1 MDSGSGTRGQEEIE
15 VNLVRPLHDRR
26 AGTGPDWR
34 DELPRMD
41 LVIGRGVLPERD
53 RADRAG
59 DDSKRWEIDSDARE
73 GPRIISP
80 LLVPGDSRDAVE
92 RKYRRR
98 SARAQVEICRFGRG
112 RFDLIADLFQDGCDG
127 LRCEDTGSHNI
138 SFLYAKSVG
147 RRGWHLGARACT
159 RPARSPG
166 SVGTPRLPRPDHRTH
181 RAHRA

>member
-1 MDSGSGTRGQEEIE
+1 MHMCTDVRYVFFFSSRRRHTRFDCDWSSD
-15 VNLVRPLHDRR
+15 VCSSDL
-26 AGTGPDWR
+26 DWR

-53 RADRAG
+53 RAHRAG

-127 LRCEDTGSHNI
+127 LGCEDTGSHNI
-138 SFLYAKSVG
+138 SFLYANPSGDVDG
-147 RRGWHLGARACT
+147 I
-159 RPARSPG
+159 
-166 SVGTPRLPRPDHRTH
+166 
-181 RAHRA
+181 